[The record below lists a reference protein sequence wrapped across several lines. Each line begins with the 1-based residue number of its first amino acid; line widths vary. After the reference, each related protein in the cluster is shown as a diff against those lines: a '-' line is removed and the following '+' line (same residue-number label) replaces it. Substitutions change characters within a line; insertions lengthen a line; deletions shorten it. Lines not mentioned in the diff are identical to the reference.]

1 MSDSVQN
8 SIDRLRDLAQ
18 TLTSEYRIAAAQI
31 VRDFNAQSS
40 DADRE
45 KLKRR
50 LEDALLVG
58 RNTMVSYLFFAQ
70 QLRGWQC
77 LRALSM
83 QHEKAPSVAERG
95 SSAEPIR

>member
-1 MSDSVQN
+1 MSDSVQDC
-8 SIDRLRDLAQ
+8 IDRLRDLAQ
-18 TLTSEYRIAAAQI
+18 TLASEYRIAAAQI

-58 RNTMVSYLFFAQ
+58 RNSIVSYLFYVQHLAW
-70 QLRGWQC
+70 LAVLEG
-77 LRALSM
+77 ALD
-83 QHEKAPSVAERG
+83 AA
-95 SSAEPIR
+95 